1 MDEPTITEIPGD
13 DPALA
18 TALADAHLPVD
29 DLTEP
34 GRRFF
39 RFSDGAGLIG
49 FIGWEAAEG
58 IAILRSLVVLPG
70 RRGQGWGR
78 AMIGW
83 AALRLAEDGTTEAYL
98 LTTSIDR
105 LAAKLGFTVI
115 DRAEAPPPI
124 RASRQF
130 ASLCPS
136 TAILMHRSLP

>member
-1 MDEPTITEIPGD
+1 MDDAIITEIPGD

-18 TALADAHLPVD
+18 TALAEAHLPVD
-29 DLTEP
+29 DLREP

-49 FIGWEAAEG
+49 FIGWEATDG
-58 IAILRSLVVLPG
+58 IAMVRSLVVLPD

-83 AALRLAEDGTTEAYL
+83 AALHLAEDGTTDVYL

-105 LAAKLGFTVI
+105 LAAQLGFAII

-130 ASLCPS
+130 ESLCPS
-136 TAILMHRSLP
+136 TAILMHRNLS